1 MRRRSL
7 GRGEDS
13 TKPRGGPLQAGDV
26 EAGKRSNVGVSLF
39 LIFYQIYIYS
49 IRTLTSILQW
59 LQRAGKHGGGT
70 TWQCHK

>member
-39 LIFYQIYIYS
+39 LIFYQIYTLYTNIYLS
-49 IRTLTSILQW
+49 MVAASWKTRWRNYVAMS
-59 LQRAGKHGGGT
+59 
-70 TWQCHK
+70 